1 MIGIALG
8 IAGALGNV
16 ITGLG
21 AGKKQRAAQRQQRGF
36 DRQLAA
42 AERNRQ
48 AIIDPYSGIKDLSSM
63 ISNPFANLQVA
74 TKAAEMQATEQDISL
89 AATLDTLRATGA
101 GAGGATALAQAALQS
116 KQGVAASIEQQ
127 EAQNEK
133 LRAQG
138 EQNLINAKM
147 AEQQRIQ
154 SVAISEGQR
163 VQAAEAAGQ
172 QFMFGAQEARTN
184 MDLDRAAAQ
193 ISQAQAT
200 EASANQ
206 AQAAAW
212 SNAFTA
218 AGANTMSAFSA
229 TDGFGLFGD

>member
-1 MIGIALG
+1 MPIPLAVSLGLG

-16 ITGLG
+16 FTGLG

-101 GAGGATALAQAALQS
+101 GAGGATALAQAASRS
-116 KQGVAASIEQQ
+116 KQDIASSIEMQ
-127 EAQNEK
+127 EAENAR

-138 EQNLINAKM
+138 EQQM
-147 AEQQRIQ
+147 QQMQMQEATRLQ
-154 SVAISEGQR
+154 
-163 VQAAEAAGQ
+163 QADVAGQ
-172 QFMFGAQEARTN
+172 EFMFGVREQREMQKLDRLQA
-184 MDLDRAAAQ
+184 MSDRAA
-193 ISQAQAT
+193 
-200 EASANQ
+200 NQ
-206 AQAAAW
+206 AAQYQQAK
-212 SNAFTA
+212 S
-218 AGANTMSAFSA
+218 SAFGSA
-229 TDGFGLFGD
+229 FGSLAGLGASMIGK

>member
-101 GAGGATALAQAALQS
+101 GAGGATALAQAASRS
-116 KQGVAASIEQQ
+116 KQDIASSIEMQ
-127 EAQNEK
+127 EAENAR

-138 EQNLINAKM
+138 EQQM
-147 AEQQRIQ
+147 QQLQLRE
-154 SVAISEGQR
+154 AGR
-163 VQAAEAAGQ
+163 VQQARAQGAAFKFQAQESRTNQLLNRLAAQQQNAAQQAAQARSQQSAMMGQ
-172 QFMFGAQEARTN
+172 ALGGAFGALAGGYV
-184 MDLDRAAAQ
+184 
-193 ISQAQAT
+193 
-200 EASANQ
+200 ASKE
-206 AQAAAW
+206 
-212 SNAFTA
+212 
-218 AGANTMSAFSA
+218 G
-229 TDGFGLFGD
+229 